1 MAVNHWE
8 EENMVFW
15 LWFKGDAMLA
25 ENGFVVSTV
34 MSLLLQLRNGRMN
47 KECFGWW
54 FVVIKGVFGRCNCSN
69 ADEVRFGIIKVMR
82 EFYGGEEMVVCGAT
96 ISFYIQLCFSFRFW
110 FNFRFSWCFNFDLR
124 WRWKSWEWIVAEEE
138 SREERLWM
146 VVMVDEWIWWCRKA
160 RRKKIDRCNKVI

>member
-1 MAVNHWE
+1 
-8 EENMVFW
+8 
-15 LWFKGDAMLA
+15 MLA

-96 ISFYIQLCFSFRFW
+96 ISFYIQLCFSFRF
-110 FNFRFSWCFNFDLR
+110 
-124 WRWKSWEWIVAEEE
+124 
-138 SREERLWM
+138 
-146 VVMVDEWIWWCRKA
+146 
-160 RRKKIDRCNKVI
+160 